1 MTTWITRFD
10 APTDGRLRVAVKDAI
25 DVAGTVTTAGCA
37 AARSADGVLVP
48 SGVVQVPR
56 PESP

>member
-10 APTDGRLRVAVKDAI
+10 VPADGRLRVAVKDAI

-37 AARSADGVLVP
+37 AVRDRARASANADGN
-48 SGVVQVPR
+48 
-56 PESP
+56 